1 MSHDVF
7 ISYSSVDRAIA
18 DAICTKIES
27 RGISCWIA
35 PRNISP
41 GADWSAAIIDAIN
54 GASLMVLVM
63 SSHANAS
70 RQIHR
75 EVERAINKGITV
87 LPYRIQNIDPDRAL
101 EYYIGSLQYLDAYS
115 GPQESHLEVLAD
127 TVSQLLNRE
136 TPSFTLSSKKFTRK
150 TIIGS
155 IVLTFFMALLV
166 SFGVIKILPY
176 VMNLLRSKGV
186 VEVPKPSEKP
196 YYAQGVRQFQL
207 GKYDEAIDSFNKAIQ
222 QNPKLVDAYHYRGQ
236 AYFQTQRFQNAI
248 QDYNQVLQ
256 MAPHNA
262 EAYHHRGL
270 AYTSSGNNDQ
280 AIADYTQAINLKPDF
295 AQAYSDRAQAYKAQG
310 KEALALQDLNQ
321 ALKYDP
327 AQAEGF
333 YQRGISHQRLDQH
346 REAIADFSQTL
357 RLNPKH
363 AKAANSRGLSYQ
375 TIGNVSQAIGDYTIA
390 IKLDPN
396 FAEPYCN
403 RGALYLGQGRMT
415 EAKNDFDRCGKLDP
429 GMKAWTQTKL
439 KQVAEKETRGLFN
452 KLKKKFKKIF

>member
-7 ISYSSVDRAIA
+7 ISYSSVDRATA
-18 DAICTKIES
+18 DAICDTLES
-27 RGISCWIA
+27 RGIACWIA

-41 GADWSAAIIDAIN
+41 GVDWSAAIIDAIN
-54 GASLMVLVM
+54 DASLMVLVM

-87 LPYRIQNIDPDRAL
+87 LPYRVQNVDPDRAL

-115 GPQESHLEVLAD
+115 GPQNSHLELLGD

-136 TPSFTLSSKKFTRK
+136 VPRFSFASKKFSRR
-150 TIIGS
+150 TIIAS
-155 IVLTFFMALLV
+155 VVLTFFIALLV
-166 SFGVIKILPY
+166 SLGAIKALPY
-176 VMNLLRSKGV
+176 AMNLLRSKGV

-196 YYAQGVRQFQL
+196 YYAEGVRQFEQ

-236 AYFQTQRFQNAI
+236 AYYQTKRFENAI
-248 QDYNQVLQ
+248 QDYNKVLQ
-256 MAPHNA
+256 IAPQNA
-262 EAYHHRGL
+262 EAYHHRGQ
-270 AYTSSGNNDQ
+270 AYISSGKNDE

-295 AQAYSDRAQAYKAQG
+295 AAAYSDRAQAYKAQG
-310 KEALALQDLNQ
+310 KEALALKDLNQ

-327 AQAEGF
+327 GQAEGF

-346 REAIADFSQTL
+346 TQAIADFSQTL
-357 RLNPKH
+357 QLNPKH
-363 AKAANSRGLSYQ
+363 AKAANSRG
-375 TIGNVSQAIGDYTIA
+375 VSHQAIKNIPAAISDYTIA

-403 RGALYLGQGRMT
+403 RGALYLSQGRLP
-415 EAKNDFDRCGKLDP
+415 EAQRDFDRCGKLDP
-429 GMKAWTQTKL
+429 GMKNWTQNKL
-439 KQVAEKETRGLFN
+439 KQVAEKQTKGLFN
-452 KLKKKFKKIF
+452 KLKKKLKKIF

>member
-7 ISYSSVDRAIA
+7 ISYSSVDREIA
-18 DAICTKIES
+18 DAICRALES
-27 RGISCWIA
+27 RGINCWIA

-41 GADWSAAIIDAIN
+41 GVDWSAAIIDAIN
-54 GASLMVLVM
+54 SASLMVLIM

-87 LPYRIQNIDPDRAL
+87 LPYRVQNVDPDRAL

-115 GPQESHLEVLAD
+115 GSQDSHLVLLAD

-136 TPSFTLSSKKFTRK
+136 VPGSTLTSKKFSRK
-150 TIIGS
+150 TIIAS
-155 IVLTFFMALLV
+155 IVLTFFVALVV
-166 SFGVIKILPY
+166 SLGVIKVLPY
-176 VMNLLRSKGV
+176 AMNILRSKGV

-196 YYAQGVRQFQL
+196 YYAEGIREFEL
-207 GKYDEAIDSFNKAIQ
+207 GKYDQAIDSFNKAIQ

-248 QDYNQVLQ
+248 QDYDKVLQ
-256 MAPHNA
+256 MAPQNA
-262 EAYHHRGL
+262 EAYHHRGQ
-270 AYTSSGNNDQ
+270 AYGSSGNNDQ

-310 KEALALQDLNQ
+310 KESLALNDLNQ

-327 AQAEGF
+327 GQAEGY
-333 YQRGISHQRLDQH
+333 YQRGISHQRLDEH
-346 REAIADFSQTL
+346 RQAIADFSQTL

-375 TIGNVSQAIGDYTIA
+375 SIKNISRAITDYSTA

-403 RGALYLGQGRMT
+403 RGALYLSQGRMI
-415 EAKNDFDRCGKLDP
+415 EAKGDFDRCGKLDP
-429 GMKAWTQTKL
+429 GMKAWTQNKL
-439 KQVAEKETRGLFN
+439 KQVAEKETKGLFN